1 MSGRNS
7 SLQQAQGRG
16 QHPQQGGGGRGGGYY
31 PNNYQY
37 APPPP
42 QQQQGVG
49 GLRPMPPGPTG
60 MGWQAGGEFMR
71 DGVVM
76 LLRFGSVVISTLV
89 PRLCDLL

>member
-1 MSGRNS
+1 
-7 SLQQAQGRG
+7 
-16 QHPQQGGGGRGGGYY
+16 
-31 PNNYQY
+31 
-37 APPPP
+37 
-42 QQQQGVG
+42 
-49 GLRPMPPGPTG
+49 LRPMPPGPTG